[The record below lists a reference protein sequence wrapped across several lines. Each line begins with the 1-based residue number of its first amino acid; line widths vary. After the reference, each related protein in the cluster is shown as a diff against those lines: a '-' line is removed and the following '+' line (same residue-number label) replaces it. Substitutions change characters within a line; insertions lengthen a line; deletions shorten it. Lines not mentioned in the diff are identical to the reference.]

1 MLLSTVSLWDEKTME
16 KLTRLH
22 GITVHKSCIRHG
34 FDWRRRELI
43 PEIAQMYGKVHVK
56 DRDAVL
62 ARDSMLTY
70 FRAGRIRHDEEI
82 PTKQS
87 DRDNIQKILIICDSL
102 QTDPN
107 HPSLFLMSPE
117 HIRTISCDSLQTDP
131 NHPSLFLMSP
141 EHIRTINSIL
151 QRSRQVADAPI
162 QESEVPIP
170 PHESATLLLVN
181 SDSAAPRPQRR
192 AAAEGAKRNAEILQ
206 QMQEST
212 IYSSEEEG
220 YCDWGEDGDKPSD
233 DDD

>member
-117 HIRTISCDSLQTDP
+117 HIRTI
-131 NHPSLFLMSP
+131 
-141 EHIRTINSIL
+141 NSNL

-170 PHESATLLLVN
+170 PHES

-206 QMQEST
+206 QILEST
-212 IYSSEEEG
+212 IYSSEEEDYG
-220 YCDWGEDGDKPSD
+220 DWGEDGDKPSD

>member
-1 MLLSTVSLWDEKTME
+1 MRLGGLHFCFDMLLSTVSLWDEKTME
-16 KLTRLH
+16 KLARLH
-22 GITVHKSCIRHG
+22 GIPVHKSCIRHG

-62 ARDSMLTY
+62 ARESMLTY
-70 FRAGRIRHDEEI
+70 FRARSIRHDEEI

-87 DRDNIQKILIICDSL
+87 DRDNIQKILIV
-102 QTDPN
+102 
-107 HPSLFLMSPE
+107 
-117 HIRTISCDSLQTDP
+117 CDSLQTDP

-206 QMQEST
+206 QIQEST

-220 YCDWGEDGDKPSD
+220 YGDWGEDGDKPSD

>member
-1 MLLSTVSLWDEKTME
+1 
-16 KLTRLH
+16 
-22 GITVHKSCIRHG
+22 
-34 FDWRRRELI
+34 
-43 PEIAQMYGKVHVK
+43 
-56 DRDAVL
+56 
-62 ARDSMLTY
+62 
-70 FRAGRIRHDEEI
+70 
-82 PTKQS
+82 
-87 DRDNIQKILIICDSL
+87 
-102 QTDPN
+102 
-107 HPSLFLMSPE
+107 
-117 HIRTISCDSLQTDP
+117 
-131 NHPSLFLMSP
+131 MSP

-220 YCDWGEDGDKPSD
+220 YGDWGEDGDKPSD
-233 DDD
+233 DDDSD